1 MKTSTDRILTTH
13 VGSLPRPEKLE
24 SLLYKVEFGED
35 YDPAELDQAA
45 TEAVAEM
52 VAQQR
57 SWGLDIITEEEYQ
70 RRREQSE
77 RDRQVSRGKG
87 RGRSSSQWL
96 RGNKAKGKGKPSKRA
111 AKGRPP
117 KGVGVAHER

>member
-57 SWGLDIITEEEYQ
+57 SWGLDIINDGEMSKTGYATYIQQ
-70 RRREQSE
+70 RLGGFFRRQP
-77 RDRQVSRGKG
+77 V
-87 RGRSSSQWL
+87 
-96 RGNKAKGKGKPSKRA
+96 
-111 AKGRPP
+111 RPF
-117 KGVGVAHER
+117 R